1 MTLQELMNLSKEKS
15 ISVQSII
22 TEERIN
28 AQIDNIRKLIA
39 FFREY
44 PDIFID
50 FIKGP
55 DSKFKL
61 YNYQRI
67 ILRAA
72 MRHRYVYMT
81 LPRGSSKSFLSMLIL
96 MLRCILYPGSEMFV
110 TTGGKEQAASIT
122 ISKIEQL
129 CSLIPALDNE
139 LNRERGQTRNSTK
152 DVKYIFKNGST
163 IDVLS
168 ATEKTR
174 GQRRTGGLMEECVL
188 IDQTALNE
196 IIIPTT
202 VIDRQLADGTR
213 YPDEI
218 VNKSQIF
225 INFLVKVY

>member
-1 MTLQELMNLSKEKS
+1 MTLQELMSLSKEKS
-15 ISVQSII
+15 VSSQFAI

-28 AQIDNIRKLIA
+28 TQIDNIRKLIA

-110 TTGGKEQAASIT
+110 TTGGETTCRIIIA
-122 ISKIEQL
+122 
-129 CSLIPALDNE
+129 E
-139 LNRERGQTRNSTK
+139 LNWNPEMGIRTEGCNIAVRGNAQKVKRYNPSTRPLLFFYCLEK
-152 DVKYIFKNGST
+152 D
-163 IDVLS
+163 
-168 ATEKTR
+168 EKI
-174 GQRRTGGLMEECVL
+174 C
-188 IDQTALNE
+188 
-196 IIIPTT
+196 
-202 VIDRQLADGTR
+202 
-213 YPDEI
+213 
-218 VNKSQIF
+218 
-225 INFLVKVY
+225 

>member
-15 ISVQSII
+15 VSAQSII

-174 GQRRTGGLMEECVL
+174 GQRRTGIPSQTNCPFKIAEKNWKPEMVIRGEGENQPQR
-188 IDQTALNE
+188 IDIE
-196 IIIPTT
+196 I
-202 VIDRQLADGTR
+202 R
-213 YPDEI
+213 YPRGRDTFYSEKI
-218 VNKSQIF
+218 C
-225 INFLVKVY
+225 

>member
-15 ISVQSII
+15 ISTQSII
-22 TEERIN
+22 SEERIN

-174 GQRRTGGLMEECVL
+174 GQRRTG
-188 IDQTALNE
+188 IPNQTNCPFKIAEKNWKPEMVIRGEGENQPQRIGIE
-196 IIIPTT
+196 II
-202 VIDRQLADGTR
+202 
-213 YPDEI
+213 YPRGRDTFYSEKI
-218 VNKSQIF
+218 C
-225 INFLVKVY
+225 